1 MVIPMPN
8 CCLVSVPAVY
18 ENLFMCIEYFMSCE
32 DNGWQSAVH
41 YIFGLPAVIQKSM
54 VSHHGETLPLEKYLH
69 FVPWSCLHLWA
80 MTKYTSPT
88 KKACICRDKDA
99 GMADADIKKYSLHC
113 TTIKCIVNWYAKSED
128 FHHTGQKAGQK
139 WIFTTCNTHYA
150 ICALASGNAHDVADL
165 HQQNSTF
172 HVQSFGRSHKQ
183 SSFYTQTRYVKGLFL
198 VQRRSGEILGKVYR
212 PVFLSVF
219 CTGL

>member
-1 MVIPMPN
+1 
-8 CCLVSVPAVY
+8 
-18 ENLFMCIEYFMSCE
+18 MSSE
-32 DNGWQSAVH
+32 GEFVK
-41 YIFGLPAVIQKSM
+41 YI
-54 VSHHGETLPLEKYLH
+54 H
-69 FVPWSCLHLWA
+69 
-80 MTKYTSPT
+80 
-88 KKACICRDKDA
+88 
-99 GMADADIKKYSLHC
+99 
-113 TTIKCIVNWYAKSED
+113 N
-128 FHHTGQKAGQK
+128 
-139 WIFTTCNTHYA
+139 
-150 ICALASGNAHDVADL
+150 GNA